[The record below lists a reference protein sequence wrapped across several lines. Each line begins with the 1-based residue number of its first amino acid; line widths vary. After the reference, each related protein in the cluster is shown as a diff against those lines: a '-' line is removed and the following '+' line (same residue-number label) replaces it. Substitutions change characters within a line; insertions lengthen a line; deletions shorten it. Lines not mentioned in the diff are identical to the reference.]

1 MFAFIGKLNMEAF
14 VQKGHFTETFGERVV
29 VVHNRV
35 GEDFRVGP
43 EGDHG
48 ARMVGVANAVQLLD
62 RFAALKR
69 NFMLAAIAAHNNLE
83 TRGKRIHAR
92 NANAVQTAGNLIALA
107 AEFTASMKDGENDL
121 DRGDFLFRMLVDRDA
136 AAVVDNRDGIVFVNR
151 DIDFGAIAGKGLV
164 DGVVHNLIHKVVQ
177 TTRTRRTDIHAG
189 AHTHGFKALEDL
201 NV

>member
-1 MFAFIGKLNMEAF
+1 MKR
-14 VQKGHFTETFGERVV
+14 HFFPRLT
-29 VVHNRV
+29 
-35 GEDFRVGP
+35 
-43 EGDHG
+43 
-48 ARMVGVANAVQLLD
+48 A
-62 RFAALKR
+62 AALSLSLL
-69 NFMLAAIAAHNNLE
+69 MIPAAQALTLE
-83 TRGKRIHAR
+83 
-92 NANAVQTAGNLIALA
+92 QAGELIQLVYVDEVPQSVLEQPTISDMIEALGDPYTEYFTSQEY

>member
-1 MFAFIGKLNMEAF
+1 MFAFIGELNMETL

-29 VVHNRV
+29 VIHDRV

-69 NFMLAAIAAHNNLE
+69 NFMLATIAAHNNLE

-92 NANAVQTAGNLIALA
+92 NANAVQAAGNLIALA

-121 DRGDFLFRMLVDRDA
+121 DRRNFLFRMFVDRNS
-136 AAVVDNRDGIVFVNR
+136 AAVVDDRDGIVLMNR

>member
-1 MFAFIGKLNMEAF
+1 VFAFIGELNMEAL
-14 VQKGHFTETFGERVV
+14 VQKGHFTETLGERVV
-29 VVHNRV
+29 VIHDRV

-48 ARMVGVANAVQLLD
+48 ARMVCVANAVQLLD

-69 NFMLAAIAAHNNLE
+69 NFMLAAIAAHDNLE
-83 TRGKRIHAR
+83 ARGKRIHAR
-92 NANAVQTAGNLIALA
+92 NANAVQAAGNLIALA
-107 AEFTASMKDGENDL
+107 AEFTASMKDGENNL

-136 AAVVDNRDGIVFVNR
+136 AAVVDNRDGIVLMNR

>member
-1 MFAFIGKLNMEAF
+1 
-14 VQKGHFTETFGERVV
+14 
-29 VVHNRV
+29 
-35 GEDFRVGP
+35 
-43 EGDHG
+43 
-48 ARMVGVANAVQLLD
+48 
-62 RFAALKR
+62 
-69 NFMLAAIAAHNNLE
+69 
-83 TRGKRIHAR
+83 
-92 NANAVQTAGNLIALA
+92 
-107 AEFTASMKDGENDL
+107 MKAGENDL

-136 AAVVDNRDGIVFVNR
+136 AAVVDNRDGIVLMNR

>member
-1 MFAFIGKLNMEAF
+1 MEAL
-14 VQKGHFTETFGERVV
+14 VQEGHFTEAFGERIVV
-29 VVHNRV
+29 IHDRV
-35 GEDFRVGP
+35 GENFGVGP
-43 EGDHG
+43 EGDHS

-69 NFMLAAIAAHNNLE
+69 NFMLATITAHNNLE
-83 TRGKRIHAR
+83 ARGKRIHAR
-92 NANAVQTAGNLIALA
+92 NADAVQTAGNFIALA

-121 DRGDFLFRMLVDRDA
+121 DRRNFLFRMLVDRNS

-164 DGVVHNLIHKVVQ
+164 DGVVHNLIHKVMQ

-189 AHTHGFKALEDL
+189 AHTHGLKALEDL